1 MSGIRICINTNV
13 FLNVI
18 NREEPFYSDSRTI
31 LSVIDERKI
40 VGVVPTLVIAEILT
54 GYFANNKDTEAEEFV
69 SALSTNENL
78 KISPLGMEIALISS
92 RIKAKTGLRLPDA
105 VVLGT
110 AVQERAD
117 FLVTND
123 GHFPREF
130 EHLKVLNPSAMAA
143 NLSD

>member
-1 MSGIRICINTNV
+1 MSGIRICIDTNV

-78 KISPLGMEIALISS
+78 KISSPKYGDCFDI
-92 RIKAKTGLRLPDA
+92 
-105 VVLGT
+105 V
-110 AVQERAD
+110 
-117 FLVTND
+117 
-123 GHFPREF
+123 
-130 EHLKVLNPSAMAA
+130 
-143 NLSD
+143 